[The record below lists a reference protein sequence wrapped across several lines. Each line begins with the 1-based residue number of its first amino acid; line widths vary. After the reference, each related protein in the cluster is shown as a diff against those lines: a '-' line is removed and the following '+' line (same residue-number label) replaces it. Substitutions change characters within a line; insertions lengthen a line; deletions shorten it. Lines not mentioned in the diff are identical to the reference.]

1 MANAGT
7 MGHNME
13 YNERVKI
20 VQQEITNL
28 LSPYKPTAG
37 LDEKQQLAQIQNIA
51 KAINGIFPADTTPD
65 HIRGSFERA
74 GRKLTTIHTSFS
86 WPSANQITKVVR
98 DALTAEERD
107 NMPTTHAQLNEGVWR
122 NGKIDHDLLAA
133 QQIKARQD
141 VSESY
146 VTGLGAERLLSKGL
160 VTPTDLAPYA
170 QYLKQ
175 EKRKLY
181 GEPVEYTEHEPAPEQ
196 QPAEPEP
203 QFVPW

>member
-1 MANAGT
+1 
-7 MGHNME
+7 MGCSME

-28 LSPYKPTAG
+28 LNPYKPTAG
-37 LDEKQQLAQIQNIA
+37 LDEKQQAAQIQNIA

-74 GRKLTTIHTSFS
+74 GRKLTTIHNSFS

-107 NMPTTHAQLNEGVWR
+107 NMPTTQAQLNEGVWR

-146 VTGLGAERLLSKGL
+146 ITGLGAERLLKKGL
-160 VTPTDLAPYA
+160 VTPADLEPYA
-170 QYLKQ
+170 RYLRE

-181 GEPVEYTEHEPAPEQ
+181 GQPVEYTEHEPQPQQ
-196 QPAEPEP
+196 QPAEQEP

>member
-1 MANAGT
+1 MDHSQRINQI
-7 MGHNME
+7 
-13 YNERVKI
+13 R
-20 VQQEITNL
+20 QEITQL

-37 LDEKQQLAQIQNIA
+37 LDEKQQKAQIENA
-51 KAINGIFPADTTPD
+51 ANTINKIFPNDTTPD

-74 GRKLTTIHTSFS
+74 QVKLTARSSNFS
-86 WPSANQITKVVR
+86 WPSGKEIIKVVR
-98 DALTAEERD
+98 DALTAEERN

-146 VTGLGAERLLSKGL
+146 VTGLGATRLLSKGL

-196 QPAEPEP
+196 QQAEPEP

>member
-1 MANAGT
+1 
-7 MGHNME
+7 ME

-37 LDEKQQLAQIQNIA
+37 LDEKQQVAQIQNIA

-107 NMPTTHAQLNEGVWR
+107 NMPTTQAQLNEGVWR
-122 NGKIDHDLLAA
+122 NGKIDHDLLEARR
-133 QQIKARQD
+133 IKNGEA

-146 VTGLGAERLLSKGL
+146 ITGS
-160 VTPTDLAPYA
+160 DLEPYA
-170 QYLKQ
+170 RYLRE

-181 GEPVEYTEHEPAPEQ
+181 GEPVQYTEHEPQPQQ
-196 QPAEPEP
+196 QPAEQEP